1 MLRARISRFWSAW
14 PQLTGGRSFAATD
27 ADALTEVF
35 RTIDALE
42 KSPVRG
48 QILTR
53 YNEHFAPWAGL
64 AVCLLIPRPAS
75 FPRTAAAVALTEH
88 DPPK

>member
-1 MLRARISRFWSAW
+1 MLPAQILRSWTRLAKI
-14 PQLTGGRSFAATD
+14 TGGRPFAATD

-35 RTIDALE
+35 RTIDVLE

-64 AVCLLIPRPAS
+64 AVCLLFLDRLLSHGRLRRLP
-75 FPRTAAAVALTEH
+75 
-88 DPPK
+88 